1 MIENTVITDD
11 GKAARLAKYRDHL
24 NKMAILLGDK
34 YNLPLLSGAVKQVAW
49 AQDIRT
55 KFAEALDRQR
65 QNLTPETMEAVN
77 RYIFGE
83 TSARWWIDRKD
94 VSFEEHLI
102 YAKTLGRVSENRP
115 AAAPAVA
122 PSVPV
127 PVGVVTIDCANTE
140 RVMVCGVPAAAA
152 GILSRFGFS
161 ESGAEWK
168 RDISVSDNSR
178 SGVVDGLCLALLQA
192 GYTARIVS
200 APPAPVIRDGL
211 LTVVSGRLCVEA
223 RTEPVYK
230 AAARLG
236 CRRVFVDSAKRS
248 ELSAFLQNYD
258 IEVSPEAREVLG
270 GE

>member
-1 MIENTVITDD
+1 MENTVITDD
-11 GKAARLAKYRDHL
+11 GKAARLAKYREHL

-55 KFAEALDRQR
+55 KFAETLDRQR

-102 YAKTLGRVSENRP
+102 YAKTLGRVSESRP
-115 AAAPAVA
+115 AAV

-127 PVGVVTIDCANTE
+127 PAGVVTIDCANTE
-140 RVMVCGVPAAAA
+140 RVIVCGVAAAAA

-161 ESGAEWK
+161 ESGTEWK
-168 RDISVSDNSR
+168 RDIAVSDNSR

-223 RTEPVYK
+223 RTDPVYK
-230 AAARLG
+230 AAGRLG
-236 CRRVFVDSAKRS
+236 CRQVFVDLAKRS

-270 GE
+270 SE